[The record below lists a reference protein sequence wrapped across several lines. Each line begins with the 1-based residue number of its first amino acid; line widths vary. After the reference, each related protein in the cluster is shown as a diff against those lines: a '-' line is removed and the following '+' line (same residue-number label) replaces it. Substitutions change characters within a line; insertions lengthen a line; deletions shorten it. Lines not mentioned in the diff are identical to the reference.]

1 MLLVSLLAYQ
11 SELMLDV
18 VAIGAP
24 VPLAWP
30 KSVPFPAGNE
40 AVGVT
45 VTVWSTTKVVVEMIT
60 WQAEASEPPRPEPE
74 AKPEPDPLP
83 LPLPLLDE
91 PLPLEPDSTG
101 ITGAVAVGKE
111 DLSEPS
117 ASDPES
123 PDPLPMFELPVGAAP
138 LPATGVS
145 PS

>member
-45 VTVWSTTKVVVEMIT
+45 VTVWSTTKVVVEMMT
-60 WQAEASEPPRPEPE
+60 WQAEASEPPRP
-74 AKPEPDPLP
+74 KPEPEPEPLP

-91 PLPLEPDSTG
+91 PLPLEPDANG
-101 ITGAVAVGKE
+101 ITGTVVVGRE
-111 DLSEPS
+111 DLSDPC
-117 ASDPES
+117 ASDPAS

-145 PS
+145 ES